1 MNLEEAKI
9 TAIKQI
15 HKRKSSET
23 SGIDK
28 IVLKGS
34 KGKKVSIEEIL
45 AQIQDFKNYEF
56 SAVRRVFIPKKNSN
70 KKRPFGIPTIRDR
83 VVQTLFAM
91 ALEPI
96 SETIADRCSF
106 AYRPCRSAKDV
117 CQYV

>member
-1 MNLEEAKI
+1 M
-9 TAIKQI
+9 KQI

-34 KGKKVSIEEIL
+34 KGKKVSIDEIL
-45 AQIQDFKNYEF
+45 IQIQDLKNYEF
-56 SAVRRVFIPKKNSN
+56 SAVRRVFIPKKNSK
-70 KKRPFGIPTIRDR
+70 KKRPLGIPTIRDR

-96 SETIADRCSF
+96 SEIMSDRCSF
-106 AYRPCRSAKDV
+106 AYRPYRSAKDA
-117 CQYV
+117 CQYI